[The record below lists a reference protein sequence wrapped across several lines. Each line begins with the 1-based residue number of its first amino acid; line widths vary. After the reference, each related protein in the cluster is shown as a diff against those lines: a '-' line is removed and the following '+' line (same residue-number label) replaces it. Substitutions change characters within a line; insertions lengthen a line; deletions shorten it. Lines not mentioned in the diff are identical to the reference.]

1 MRYFSCVFFFLCAV
15 LVSALAADIRD
26 PAVYEHP
33 VHSDDS
39 DLKTV
44 QESFSA
50 SPMVADYVQTKTI
63 KRLNRSLE
71 SSGRMVI
78 RPGTGIAWITEKPYA
93 SAMIVGRDYM
103 KQQIGSRTV
112 VMDVSENRIYL
123 SIAEALESIFAGDFS
138 HIDTVFDSFFLR
150 DGDTWYLGLIPKDDA
165 VQSFVQSITIQ
176 GTKTVDAVLLT
187 EVSGDSILYTLE
199 NVEQRTLNSD
209 EEKLFSL

>member
-33 VHSDDS
+33 VHSDDP
-39 DLKTV
+39 DFKTV

-50 SPMVADYVQTKTI
+50 SPMVADYVQIKTI

>member
-33 VHSDDS
+33 VHSDDP

-209 EEKLFSL
+209 EEKLFSF